1 MEAKKLVILGSVN
14 VDHILNVAH
23 FPHPG
28 ETISGNQYQMVFGG
42 KGANQAV
49 AAGRCGA
56 NITFLACLGNDD
68 IGQSAKAQ
76 LITDKI
82 DTDCIE
88 LIDDE
93 A

>member
-42 KGANQAV
+42 KVQIKPLLQGV
-49 AAGRCGA
+49 VV
-56 NITFLACLGNDD
+56 
-68 IGQSAKAQ
+68 
-76 LITDKI
+76 LI
-82 DTDCIE
+82 
-88 LIDDE
+88 LPF
-93 A
+93 

>member
-1 MEAKKLVILGSVN
+1 MKLFPVIS
-14 VDHILNVAH
+14 IRW
-23 FPHPG
+23 F
-28 ETISGNQYQMVFGG
+28 FGG

-68 IGQSAKAQ
+68 IGQSAKTQ

-88 LIDDE
+88 LMMMKPRVLR
-93 A
+93 